1 MTISADK
8 VKALRERTG
17 VGIMDCKSALTET
30 DGDIDKAVELL
41 RKMGV
46 TSAEKRAG
54 RDTNQGLVEAYIHA
68 GSQLGVLVE
77 INCETDFV
85 AKTDDFKNFARDIAM
100 QVAATGPR
108 VVSREDFPQG
118 EIDKELEIYK
128 TQANNEGKPENI
140 IERFVQGKLEKF
152 YQENAL
158 MEQSYIK
165 DPSKN
170 IKELFKKVLGI
181 RNFSIL
187 NSRFE
192 NFRNFKSTV
201 SK

>member
-1 MTISADK
+1 MAISADK
-8 VKALRERTG
+8 VKTLRERTG

-30 DGDIDKAVELL
+30 DGDIDKAVDLL
-41 RKMGV
+41 RKKGV
-46 TSAEKRAG
+46 ASAEKRAG

-100 QVAATGPR
+100 QIAATGPQA
-108 VVSREDFPQG
+108 VSREDFSQ
-118 EIDKELEIYK
+118 EDIDKELDIYK
-128 TQANNEGKPENI
+128 TQAKNEGKPENI

-152 YQENAL
+152 YQENVL

-165 DPSKN
+165 DPNKN
-170 IKELFKKVLGI
+170 IKELLTEVISKTGENINVRRFVRYQLG
-181 RNFSIL
+181 S
-187 NSRFE
+187 
-192 NFRNFKSTV
+192 
-201 SK
+201 

>member
-1 MTISADK
+1 MGISADK

-46 TSAEKRAG
+46 ASAEKRAG

-108 VVSREDFPQG
+108 VVSREDFPQ
-118 EIDKELEIYK
+118 EDIDKELEIYK

-140 IERFVQGKLEKF
+140 VERFVQGKLEKF
-152 YQENAL
+152 YQENVL

-165 DPSKN
+165 DPNKN
-170 IKELFKKVLGI
+170 IKELLAEVITKTGENISIRRFIRYQLG
-181 RNFSIL
+181 S
-187 NSRFE
+187 
-192 NFRNFKSTV
+192 
-201 SK
+201 

>member
-46 TSAEKRAG
+46 ASAEKRAG
-54 RDTNQGLVEAYIHA
+54 RETDEGLVEAYIHA

-108 VVSREDFPQG
+108 VVSREDFPQ
-118 EIDKELEIYK
+118 EDIDKELEIYK

-165 DPSKN
+165 DPNKN
-170 IKELFKKVLGI
+170 IKELLTEVIAKTGENINIRKFVRYQLG
-181 RNFSIL
+181 S
-187 NSRFE
+187 
-192 NFRNFKSTV
+192 
-201 SK
+201 

>member
-46 TSAEKRAG
+46 ASAEKRAG
-54 RDTNQGLVEAYIHA
+54 RETDQGLVEAYIHA

-170 IKELFKKVLGI
+170 IKELLTELITKTGENINIRKFVRYQLG
-181 RNFSIL
+181 S
-187 NSRFE
+187 
-192 NFRNFKSTV
+192 
-201 SK
+201 

>member
-41 RKMGV
+41 RKKGV
-46 TSAEKRAG
+46 ASAEKRAG

-108 VVSREDFPQG
+108 VVSREDFLK
-118 EIDKELEIYK
+118 EDIDKELEIYK

-140 IERFVQGKLEKF
+140 VERFVQGKLEKF

-165 DPSKN
+165 DPNKN
-170 IKELFKKVLGI
+170 IKELLTELITKTGENINIRKFVRYQLG
-181 RNFSIL
+181 S
-187 NSRFE
+187 
-192 NFRNFKSTV
+192 
-201 SK
+201 

>member
-46 TSAEKRAG
+46 ASAEKRAG
-54 RDTNQGLVEAYIHA
+54 RETDEGLVEAYIHA

-85 AKTDDFKNFARDIAM
+85 ANTDEFKNFARDIAM

-118 EIDKELEIYK
+118 EIDKEVEIYK

-165 DPSKN
+165 DPNKN
-170 IKELFKKVLGI
+170 IKELLTEVIARTGENIIITKFVRYQLG
-181 RNFSIL
+181 S
-187 NSRFE
+187 
-192 NFRNFKSTV
+192 
-201 SK
+201 

>member
-46 TSAEKRAG
+46 ASAEKRAG
-54 RDTNQGLVEAYIHA
+54 RETDEGLVEAYIHA

-170 IKELFKKVLGI
+170 IKELLAEVITKTGENINIRKFVRYQLG
-181 RNFSIL
+181 S
-187 NSRFE
+187 
-192 NFRNFKSTV
+192 
-201 SK
+201 

>member
-46 TSAEKRAG
+46 ASAEKRAG

-108 VVSREDFPQG
+108 VVSREDFPQ
-118 EIDKELEIYK
+118 EDIDKELEIYK

-165 DPSKN
+165 DPNKN
-170 IKELFKKVLGI
+170 IKELLTEVITKTGENINIRKFVRYQLG
-181 RNFSIL
+181 S
-187 NSRFE
+187 
-192 NFRNFKSTV
+192 
-201 SK
+201 

>member
-46 TSAEKRAG
+46 ASAEKRAG

-108 VVSREDFPQG
+108 VVSREDFPQ
-118 EIDKELEIYK
+118 EDIDKELEIYK

-140 IERFVQGKLEKF
+140 VERFVQGKLEKF

-165 DPSKN
+165 DPNKN
-170 IKELFKKVLGI
+170 IKELLTEVITKTGENINIRKFVRYQLG
-181 RNFSIL
+181 S
-187 NSRFE
+187 
-192 NFRNFKSTV
+192 
-201 SK
+201 

>member
-46 TSAEKRAG
+46 ASAEKRAG
-54 RDTNQGLVEAYIHA
+54 RETDEGLVEAYIHA

-118 EIDKELEIYK
+118 EIDKEVEIYK

-140 IERFVQGKLEKF
+140 IKRFVQGKLEKF

-170 IKELFKKVLGI
+170 IKELLAEVITKTGENINIRKFVRYQLG
-181 RNFSIL
+181 S
-187 NSRFE
+187 
-192 NFRNFKSTV
+192 
-201 SK
+201 

>member
-46 TSAEKRAG
+46 ASAEKRAG
-54 RDTNQGLVEAYIHA
+54 RETDQGLVEAYIHA

-108 VVSREDFPQG
+108 VVSREDFLK
-118 EIDKELEIYK
+118 EDIDKELEIYK

-165 DPSKN
+165 DPNKN
-170 IKELFKKVLGI
+170 IKELLTEVITKTGENINIRKFVRYQLG
-181 RNFSIL
+181 S
-187 NSRFE
+187 
-192 NFRNFKSTV
+192 
-201 SK
+201 

>member
-46 TSAEKRAG
+46 ASAEKRAG
-54 RDTNQGLVEAYIHA
+54 RETNQGLVEAYIHA

-85 AKTDDFKNFARDIAM
+85 AKTDDLKNFARDIAM

-108 VVSREDFPQG
+108 VVSREDFPQRD
-118 EIDKELEIYK
+118 IDKELEIYK

-165 DPSKN
+165 DPNKN
-170 IKELFKKVLGI
+170 IKELLTELITKTGENINIRKFVRYQLG
-181 RNFSIL
+181 S
-187 NSRFE
+187 
-192 NFRNFKSTV
+192 
-201 SK
+201 

>member
-46 TSAEKRAG
+46 ASAEKRAG
-54 RDTNQGLVEAYIHA
+54 RETDQGLVEAYIHA

-85 AKTDDFKNFARDIAM
+85 ANTDDFKNFARDIAM

-165 DPSKN
+165 DPNKN
-170 IKELFKKVLGI
+170 IKELLTEVIAKIGENIIITKFVRYQLG
-181 RNFSIL
+181 S
-187 NSRFE
+187 
-192 NFRNFKSTV
+192 
-201 SK
+201 

>member
-46 TSAEKRAG
+46 ASAEKRAG
-54 RDTNQGLVEAYIHA
+54 RETNQGLVEAYIHA

-85 AKTDDFKNFARDIAM
+85 ANTDEFKNFARDIAM

-108 VVSREDFPQG
+108 VVSREDFPQ
-118 EIDKELEIYK
+118 EDIDKELEIYK

-140 IERFVQGKLEKF
+140 IERFVQGKLKKF

-170 IKELFKKVLGI
+170 IKELLAEVITKTGENINIRKFVRYQLG
-181 RNFSIL
+181 S
-187 NSRFE
+187 
-192 NFRNFKSTV
+192 
-201 SK
+201 

>member
-46 TSAEKRAG
+46 ASAEKRAG
-54 RDTNQGLVEAYIHA
+54 RETNQGLVEAYIHA
-68 GSQLGVLVE
+68 GSQLGVLIE
-77 INCETDFV
+77 IDCETDFV

-170 IKELFKKVLGI
+170 IKELLAEVITKTGENINIRKFVRYQLG
-181 RNFSIL
+181 S
-187 NSRFE
+187 
-192 NFRNFKSTV
+192 
-201 SK
+201 

>member
-41 RKMGV
+41 RKTGV
-46 TSAEKRAG
+46 ASAEKRAG
-54 RDTNQGLVEAYIHA
+54 RETDEGLVEAYIHP

-170 IKELFKKVLGI
+170 IKELLAEVITKTGENINIRKFVRYQLG
-181 RNFSIL
+181 S
-187 NSRFE
+187 
-192 NFRNFKSTV
+192 
-201 SK
+201 

>member
-46 TSAEKRAG
+46 ASAEKRAG
-54 RDTNQGLVEAYIHA
+54 RETDEGLVEAYIHA

-85 AKTDDFKNFARDIAM
+85 ANTDEFKNFARDIAM

-118 EIDKELEIYK
+118 EIDKEVEIYK

-140 IERFVQGKLEKF
+140 IERFVQGKLKKF

-170 IKELFKKVLGI
+170 IKELLAEVITKTGENINIRKFVRYQLG
-181 RNFSIL
+181 S
-187 NSRFE
+187 
-192 NFRNFKSTV
+192 
-201 SK
+201 

>member
-46 TSAEKRAG
+46 ASAEKRAG
-54 RDTNQGLVEAYIHA
+54 RETNEGLVEAYIHA

-170 IKELFKKVLGI
+170 IKELLAEVITKTGENINIRKFVRYQLG
-181 RNFSIL
+181 S
-187 NSRFE
+187 
-192 NFRNFKSTV
+192 
-201 SK
+201 

>member
-1 MTISADK
+1 MTISAET
-8 VKALRERTG
+8 VKTLRERTG

-30 DGDIDKAVELL
+30 DGDIDKAIELL

-46 TSAEKRAG
+46 ASADKRAG
-54 RDTNQGLVEAYIHA
+54 RETNQGLVEAYIHA

-100 QVAATGPR
+100 QIAATGPR
-108 VVSREDFPQG
+108 VVSRKDFPQ
-118 EIDKELEIYK
+118 EDIDKELEIYK

-140 IERFVQGKLEKF
+140 VERYVQGKLEKF

-165 DPSKN
+165 DPNKN
-170 IKELFKKVLGI
+170 IKELLTEVIARTGENIIITKFVRYQLG
-181 RNFSIL
+181 S
-187 NSRFE
+187 
-192 NFRNFKSTV
+192 
-201 SK
+201 

>member
-1 MTISADK
+1 MGISADK

-46 TSAEKRAG
+46 ASAEKRAG
-54 RDTNQGLVEAYIHA
+54 RETNQGLVEAYIHA

-108 VVSREDFPQG
+108 VVSREDFPQ
-118 EIDKELEIYK
+118 EDIDKELEIYK

-165 DPSKN
+165 DPNKN
-170 IKELFKKVLGI
+170 IKELLTEVVTKTGENIIIAKFVRYQLG
-181 RNFSIL
+181 S
-187 NSRFE
+187 
-192 NFRNFKSTV
+192 
-201 SK
+201 

>member
-1 MTISADK
+1 
-8 VKALRERTG
+8 
-17 VGIMDCKSALTET
+17 
-30 DGDIDKAVELL
+30 
-41 RKMGV
+41 
-46 TSAEKRAG
+46 
-54 RDTNQGLVEAYIHA
+54 
-68 GSQLGVLVE
+68 E

-85 AKTDDFKNFARDIAM
+85 ANTDDFKNFARDIAM

-170 IKELFKKVLGI
+170 IKELLAEVITKTGENISIRKFVRYQLG
-181 RNFSIL
+181 S
-187 NSRFE
+187 
-192 NFRNFKSTV
+192 
-201 SK
+201 

>member
-46 TSAEKRAG
+46 ASAEKRAG
-54 RDTNQGLVEAYIHA
+54 RETNQGLVEAYIHA

-85 AKTDDFKNFARDIAM
+85 AKTDDLKNFARDIAM

-108 VVSREDFPQG
+108 VVSREDFPQRD
-118 EIDKELEIYK
+118 IDKELEIYK

-140 IERFVQGKLEKF
+140 VERFVQGKLEKF

-165 DPSKN
+165 DPNKN
-170 IKELFKKVLGI
+170 IKELLTELITKTGENINIRKFVRYQLG
-181 RNFSIL
+181 S
-187 NSRFE
+187 
-192 NFRNFKSTV
+192 
-201 SK
+201 

>member
-46 TSAEKRAG
+46 ASAEKRAG
-54 RDTNQGLVEAYIHA
+54 RETDEGLVEAYIHT

-85 AKTDDFKNFARDIAM
+85 ANTDEFKNFARDIAM

-140 IERFVQGKLEKF
+140 IERFVQGKLKKF

-170 IKELFKKVLGI
+170 IKELLAEVITKTGENINIRKFVRYQLG
-181 RNFSIL
+181 S
-187 NSRFE
+187 
-192 NFRNFKSTV
+192 
-201 SK
+201 

>member
-46 TSAEKRAG
+46 ASAEKRAG
-54 RDTNQGLVEAYIHA
+54 RETDQGLVEAYIHA

-165 DPSKN
+165 DPNKN
-170 IKELFKKVLGI
+170 IKELLTEVITKTGENINIRKFVRYQLG
-181 RNFSIL
+181 S
-187 NSRFE
+187 
-192 NFRNFKSTV
+192 
-201 SK
+201 

>member
-46 TSAEKRAG
+46 ASAEKRAG
-54 RDTNQGLVEAYIHA
+54 RETDEGLVEAYIHT

-85 AKTDDFKNFARDIAM
+85 ANTDDFKNFARDIAM

-118 EIDKELEIYK
+118 EIDKEVEIYK

-140 IERFVQGKLEKF
+140 IERFVQGKLKKF

-170 IKELFKKVLGI
+170 IKELLAEVITKTGENINIRKFVRYQLG
-181 RNFSIL
+181 S
-187 NSRFE
+187 
-192 NFRNFKSTV
+192 
-201 SK
+201 

>member
-46 TSAEKRAG
+46 ASAEKRAG
-54 RDTNQGLVEAYIHA
+54 RETDEGLVEAYIHA

-118 EIDKELEIYK
+118 EIDKEVEIYK

-140 IERFVQGKLEKF
+140 IERFVQGKLKKF

-170 IKELFKKVLGI
+170 IKELLAEVITKTGENINIRKFVRYQLG
-181 RNFSIL
+181 S
-187 NSRFE
+187 
-192 NFRNFKSTV
+192 
-201 SK
+201 

>member
-41 RKMGV
+41 RKMGIA
-46 TSAEKRAG
+46 SAEKRAG
-54 RDTNQGLVEAYIHA
+54 RETDEGLVEAYIHA

-140 IERFVQGKLEKF
+140 IKRFVQGKLEKF

-170 IKELFKKVLGI
+170 IKELLAEVITKTGENINIRKFVRYQLG
-181 RNFSIL
+181 S
-187 NSRFE
+187 
-192 NFRNFKSTV
+192 
-201 SK
+201 

>member
-46 TSAEKRAG
+46 ASAEKRAG
-54 RDTNQGLVEAYIHA
+54 RETDEGLVEAYIHT

-85 AKTDDFKNFARDIAM
+85 ANTDEFKNFARDIAM

-118 EIDKELEIYK
+118 EIDKEVEIYK

-140 IERFVQGKLEKF
+140 IERFVQGKLKKF

-170 IKELFKKVLGI
+170 IKELLAEVITKTGENINIRKFVRYQLG
-181 RNFSIL
+181 S
-187 NSRFE
+187 
-192 NFRNFKSTV
+192 
-201 SK
+201 

>member
-46 TSAEKRAG
+46 ASAEKRAG
-54 RDTNQGLVEAYIHA
+54 RETDEGLVEAYIHA

-85 AKTDDFKNFARDIAM
+85 ANTDEFKNFARDIAM

-140 IERFVQGKLEKF
+140 IERFVQGKLKKF

-170 IKELFKKVLGI
+170 IKELLAEVITKTGENINIRKFVRYQLG
-181 RNFSIL
+181 S
-187 NSRFE
+187 
-192 NFRNFKSTV
+192 
-201 SK
+201 

>member
-46 TSAEKRAG
+46 ASAEKRVG

-108 VVSREDFPQG
+108 VVSREDFPQ
-118 EIDKELEIYK
+118 EDIDKELEIYE

-165 DPSKN
+165 DPNKN
-170 IKELFKKVLGI
+170 IKELLTELITKTGENINIRKFVRYQLG
-181 RNFSIL
+181 S
-187 NSRFE
+187 
-192 NFRNFKSTV
+192 
-201 SK
+201 